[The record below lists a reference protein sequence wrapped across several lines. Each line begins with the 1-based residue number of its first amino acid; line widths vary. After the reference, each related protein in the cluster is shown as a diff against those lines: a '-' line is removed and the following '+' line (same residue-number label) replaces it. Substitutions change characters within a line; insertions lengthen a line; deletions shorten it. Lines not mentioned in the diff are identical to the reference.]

1 MEQGAEILEK
11 QLIVIAEKLFSTS
24 VGNMSDRDLAIQR
37 QHNFVRKGY
46 AVCDKVPDNEEV
58 KSERIEPLMSE
69 GDHEIGGWL
78 VYHPGKAE
86 VIKFKWL
93 IREQARPEEA
103 DGWELIDSNIA
114 RGIFA
119 RTLPQ

>member
-1 MEQGAEILEK
+1 MDYARGR
-11 QLIVIAEKLFSTS
+11 
-24 VGNMSDRDLAIQR
+24 RDVFI
-37 QHNFVRKGY
+37 RKGY
-46 AVCDKVPDNEEV
+46 IVCDEAPNIEGVR
-58 KSERIEPLMSE
+58 SERIGPMASE